1 MDLFVAV
8 MKANVSVAIMQLE
21 VSAALMG
28 PGKSFCSKYVGEYF
42 Y

>member
-1 MDLFVAV
+1 MDLFIAV
-8 MKANVSVAIMQLE
+8 MKVNVSVAIMQLE
-21 VSAALMG
+21 VSAALMK